1 MVLSNA
7 VFMSNEQ
14 KKKIFN
20 INLLNFYTLISGYK
34 NKNIGTWTLM
44 QVAED
49 PGTGK
54 LTTDKIYIDRFLEV
68 TNSILILK
76 IKPVP
81 LVAPSGCWN
90 TFRSRYSEHGK

>member
-1 MVLSNA
+1 
-7 VFMSNEQ
+7 
-14 KKKIFN
+14 
-20 INLLNFYTLISGYK
+20 
-34 NKNIGTWTLM
+34 M

-76 IKPVP
+76 IKPAP
-81 LVAPSGCWN
+81 LVAPSGCWK
-90 TFRSRYSEHGK
+90 TFRLRYDEHGKKSYLNYEFIGLGSEIQF